1 MPLSE
6 LKLNT
11 RLLLPPG
18 IMALLAVLL
27 CIFGIRNLAEVNAVL
42 SSVYNDRVVPL
53 QSLKTIA
60 DRYAVNIVDTAHK
73 ARNGNIG
80 WAEARKNIEESGAV
94 VEKAWRAY
102 TSTSLV
108 DEERDLIKQIEPL
121 FANANRELADL
132 LTILQREDR
141 NALAAFTVQRLYPAI
156 DPISEKISALVDLQL
171 RVAKQ
176 QNDLAEANYATVRNL
191 TAVMLLAGLVVC
203 VWFSLKV
210 GRSIKAQIGMEP
222 SAAAELAQAVS
233 AGDLSQDVPV
243 VPGDTLS
250 IAANLRMVVVNL
262 RRMAADAMTLAAA
275 GVEGRLAV
283 RADANAHSGEY
294 RRIIEGVNATLDAVV
309 GPLDR
314 VRELLTCV
322 EQGDLSRRIDEDYQ
336 GQLQELRLAAN
347 ATVIRLSETINEV
360 SVAADQLSDAAEQVS
375 ATSQVLAQSA
385 SEQAAGVEQ
394 TSASVEQMAASINQN
409 AENAAVTDAMAG
421 KSAQEAVEG
430 GAAVKQTVE
439 AMKEIATRIGI
450 IDDIAYQTNMLAL
463 NAAIEAARAGN
474 QGKGFAVV
482 AAEVRK
488 LAERS
493 QTAAQEIGKLA
504 EQTVQDAE
512 LAGRMIDS
520 IIPTIGKTSA
530 LVQEIAAASHE
541 QAVGVGQI
549 NQAMNQVNRVT
560 QQNAAS
566 SEELAATAEQMS
578 GQAEQLQ
585 NLMSFFRLA
594 DEEPPSPRQF
604 ATERPPKTK
613 PARDRFEA
621 DFLPNEG
628 QFVRY

>member
-1 MPLSE
+1 MLSE

-18 IMALLAVLL
+18 IMAVLTVLL
-27 CIFGIRNLAEVNAVL
+27 CAFGIRNLAEVNATL
-42 SSVYNDRVVPL
+42 TSVYNDRLVPL

-80 WAEARKNIEESGAV
+80 WAEARKNIEDSGAV
-94 VEKAWRAY
+94 IEQAWRAY
-102 TSTSLV
+102 TSTYLV
-108 DEERDLIKQIEPL
+108 DEEHELIKQIEPL
-121 FANANRELADL
+121 FVGANRELADL
-132 LTILQREDR
+132 LAIMQREDR

-176 QNDLAEANYATVRNL
+176 QNDLAETNYAMVRNL
-191 TAVMLLAGLVVC
+191 TAAILLAGLAAC
-203 VWFSLKV
+203 VWFSLRV
-210 GRSIKAQIGMEP
+210 GGSIKAQIGMEP

-233 AGDLSQDVPV
+233 AGDLSRDVAV
-243 VPGDTLS
+243 AAGDTLS
-250 IAANLRMVVVNL
+250 IAANLRAVIVNL

-283 RADANAHSGEY
+283 RADADAHSGEY

-314 VRELLTCV
+314 VRELLICV
-322 EQGDLSRRIDEDYQ
+322 EQGDLSRRIDENYQ
-336 GQLQELRLAAN
+336 GQLQELRMAAN
-347 ATVIRLSETINEV
+347 STITRLSETIDEV

-375 ATSQVLAQSA
+375 ATAQVLAQSA

-421 KSAQEAVEG
+421 KSAQDAVDG

-541 QAVGVGQI
+541 QAVGVTQI
-549 NQAMNQVNRVT
+549 NQAMNQMNRVT

-585 NLMSFFRLA
+585 NLMSFFRLQ
-594 DEEPPSPRQF
+594 DEEPSSVRPR
-604 ATERPPKTK
+604 TVSRPPKIQS
-613 PARDRFEA
+613 AQDRF
-621 DFLPNEG
+621 DRQFSLNEG